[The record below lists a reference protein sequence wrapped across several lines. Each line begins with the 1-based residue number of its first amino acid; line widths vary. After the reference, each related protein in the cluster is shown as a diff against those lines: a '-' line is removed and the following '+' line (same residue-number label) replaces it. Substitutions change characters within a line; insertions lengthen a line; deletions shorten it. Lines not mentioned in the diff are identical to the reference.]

1 MLPSKTKTSVGSL
14 LIDGL
19 EVLQNDGVCSG
30 MNFIEIKKAKINR
43 LTVRNADIVRNE
55 NVSGGNLI
63 KLCDGVEI
71 NKLRLFFDID
81 ADGLDGLVCGE
92 GKYQGLQR
100 TT

>member
-1 MLPSKTKTSVGSL
+1 MGSL

-30 MNFIEIKKAKINR
+30 MNFIEIKKSKINR

-71 NKLRLFFDID
+71 NKLRLFDID

-92 GKYQGLQR
+92 GKISRLAEDNVNL
-100 TT
+100 